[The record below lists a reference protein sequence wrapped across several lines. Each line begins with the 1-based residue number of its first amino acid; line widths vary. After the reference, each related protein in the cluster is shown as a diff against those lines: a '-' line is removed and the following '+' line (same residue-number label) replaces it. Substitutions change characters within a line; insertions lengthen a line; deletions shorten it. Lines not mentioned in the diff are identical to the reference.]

1 MIAALALMV
10 VAAAAPPAEPARVER
25 RVELMGTYLDLAVEA
40 TSRAAA
46 LAASERAVEALEAT
60 AERLSTWGDTSELAR
75 LNRAPGGVAIRLG
88 PELARELAD
97 ARRCWQ
103 ETSGAFDPTVGAL
116 VAAWGLRDGGRRPSR
131 GEIAAALAV
140 TGMDHLVLG
149 PDGTARRE
157 RSGLRLEE
165 GGFGKGAGLR
175 AALAALAGEGG
186 VLRGSLDLGGQV
198 ALVGAGTEWRLAMA
212 DPRRRDAPAVE
223 LALDGGSVATSGT
236 SVHGRHLLDP
246 RTGRPAA
253 DFGSL
258 TVWTADPFFA
268 DCLSTGLYVL
278 GPEKALAWA
287 AGEPGVEVLVLEP
300 RGGRLVARATPGL
313 ARRLTPLA
321 EGVEIEGAGAS
332 TRPARAG
339 R

>member
-1 MIAALALMV
+1 LIAALLL
-10 VAAAAPPAEPARVER
+10 AASASLTAAPARLER

-46 LAASERAVEALEAT
+46 LAASERALAALEAT
-60 AERLSTWGDTSELAR
+60 AARLSTWVDSSELAR
-75 LNRAPGGVAIRLG
+75 LNRAPAGAAVPLG
-88 PELARELAD
+88 PALARELAD

-116 VAAWGLRDGGRRPSR
+116 VAAWGLREGGRRPR
-131 GEIAAALAV
+131 PGEIARALAA
-140 TGMDHLVLG
+140 TGMGHLALG
-149 PDGTARRE
+149 PGGTARRE
-157 RSGLRLEE
+157 LPGLRLEE

-175 AALAALAGEGG
+175 AALAALAGGEG
-186 VLRGSLDLGGQV
+186 VLRASLDLGGQV
-198 ALVGAGTEWRLAMA
+198 ALSGAGTVWRLAVA
-212 DPRRRDAPAVE
+212 DPRRRDTPAVE
-223 LALDGGSVATSGT
+223 LAIDGGSLATSGT

-287 AGEPGVEVLVLEP
+287 ARRPGVEVLVLET
-300 RGGRLVARATPGL
+300 RGGGLVARATPGL
-313 ARRLTPLA
+313 AGRLAPLA
-321 EGVEIEGAGAS
+321 ARVVIEGVGAS